1 MANDPSFEAGAP
13 MDPMAMSAVETPQ
26 PTTPAP
32 TGAPSAPTK
41 KLVDVYTAMLFVSAI
56 FLLIGSLALAWEKQ
70 RYGDLFGNTWKIP
83 ADIKISAVERPGSI
97 DTDRFFRV

>member
-13 MDPMAMSAVETPQ
+13 LDSMPMSPVEPAQ
-26 PTTPAP
+26 PTMPAPAGTPA
-32 TGAPSAPTK
+32 APTK
-41 KLVDVYTAMLFVSAI
+41 KLVDVYTAMLFVAAI

-70 RYGDLFGNTWKIP
+70 RYGDLFGPTWKIP
-83 ADIKISAVERPGSI
+83 ADAKISAIERSGEI